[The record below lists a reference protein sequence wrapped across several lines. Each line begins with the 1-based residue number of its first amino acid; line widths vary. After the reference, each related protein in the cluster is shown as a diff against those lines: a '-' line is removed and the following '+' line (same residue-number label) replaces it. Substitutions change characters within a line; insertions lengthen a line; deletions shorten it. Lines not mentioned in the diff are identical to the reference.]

1 LADAT
6 GLAAGLDCADFRWFG
21 SDGVRMPPPVFMK
34 GSTDMTIF
42 KGSGVAVV
50 TPFKDGGVDF
60 DSYGTLIDWLID
72 EGSDAIISCGT
83 TGEVSTL
90 TQVEQMDAIRFA
102 VERVGGRVPLIA
114 GAGNNETAVAVRNS
128 ELAQAAGADALLVVT
143 PYYNKASRRGLVEHF
158 TAVAK
163 STDLPVIL
171 YSVASR
177 TGVNIPPDVC
187 AELAEIPNIAGI
199 KEASGNISQ
208 VAEIARVTQGKGF
221 DMWSGNDDMVVPLM
235 SLGGVGVI
243 STVANIIPRETH
255 LMCEAFLNGD
265 IGKARELQLWMKPLA
280 DAVFMEV
287 NPIPIKAALHLMGR
301 IAYEYRLPMCRMDEG
316 NFAKLK
322 TIMQGYGLVE

>member
-1 LADAT
+1 
-6 GLAAGLDCADFRWFG
+6 
-21 SDGVRMPPPVFMK
+21 
-34 GSTDMTIF
+34 MTVF

-50 TPFKDGGVDF
+50 TPFKDGKVDF

-90 TQVEQMDAIRFA
+90 TQAEQMDTIRFA

-114 GAGNNETAVAVRNS
+114 GAGNNETAVAVSNS
-128 ELAQAAGADALLVVT
+128 ELAQKAGADALLVVT

-177 TGVNIPPDVC
+177 TGVNITPDVC
-187 AELAEIPNIAGI
+187 EELADVPNIAGI
-199 KEASGNISQ
+199 KEASGSISQ
-208 VAEIARVTQGKGF
+208 VAGIARVTQGKGF
-221 DMWSGNDDMVVPLM
+221 DIWSGNDDMVVPLM
-235 SLGGVGVI
+235 SLGGAGVI
-243 STVANIIPRETH
+243 STVANIIPKETH
-255 LMCEAFLNGD
+255 LMCEAFLAGD
-265 IGKARELQLWMKPLA
+265 IAKARELQLWMNPLV

-287 NPIPIKAALHLMGR
+287 NPIPIKAALHLMGK
-301 IAYEYRLPMCRMDEG
+301 IGYEYRLPMCPMEDG
-316 NFAKLK
+316 NYEKLK
-322 TIMQGYGLVE
+322 ALMNEYGLV